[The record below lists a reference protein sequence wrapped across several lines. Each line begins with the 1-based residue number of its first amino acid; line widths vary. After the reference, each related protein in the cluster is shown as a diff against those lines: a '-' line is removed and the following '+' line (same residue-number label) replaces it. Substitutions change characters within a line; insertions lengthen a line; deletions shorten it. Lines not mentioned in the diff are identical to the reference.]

1 MKRFREFITEGPSQL
16 QTNKGEGTVDVENE
30 SVREGINALLAQ
42 ATACSSLT
50 PYIAL
55 FKITKVLGAFHIYLP
70 QTKLS
75 GERGHK
81 VFEINQFGIKT
92 GMTDDGKVVTADPS
106 EYKIYF
112 EYEMNDNGM
121 YDVYCEIIDG
131 QELDEIQDDID
142 LEEQTV
148 YEALSSFGRAYRNAR
163 TSNQGTF
170 SWRGKSYDSELKSRP
185 VQSAARP
192 QSSTVPIGTTSA
204 KPAATSS
211 SQVPIGTT
219 KPTASSTT
227 TGTAGTNSRT
237 TPNKGGPI
245 SSIKTP
251 EAGPKAT
258 VANAPEVPLPKPKPE
273 PSPNLKPGTVQPQY
287 NAPTK
292 NTPIGAAGNWGMHGY
307 AYQQGQATGGS
318 SGQRNNRNMF
328 GGNPTDKDLS
338 DPVTSKGAFNTM
350 GSWPEPKEP
359 GTPSLS
365 PSPLPAFTQPNAP
378 PKPAP
383 PDNEDDK
390 KIATA
395 PQKPNIS
402 NLMEQLSETDSK
414 FTRMLKQRRG

>member
-55 FKITKVLGAFHIYLP
+55 FKIMKVLGAFHIYLP
-70 QTKLS
+70 QTRLS

-148 YEALSSFGRAYRNAR
+148 YEALSSFGQAYRNAR

-192 QSSTVPIGTTSA
+192 QSSQVPVGTTTA

-219 KPTASSTT
+219 TVKPTATSTT
-227 TGTAGTNSRT
+227 TATAGAKSRLA
-237 TPNKGGPI
+237 PSSGGPA
-245 SSIKTP
+245 SSVARP
-251 EAGPKAT
+251 QAGPKGTTARG
-258 VANAPEVPLPKPKPE
+258 PEVPLPKPR
-273 PSPNLKPGTVQPQY
+273 PSPNLAASSTPDVPPIANPDATSSEAPPRKENPNIPPYKLSFGARWNPETDAPSNASDALKTGLADKAKELQKPE
-287 NAPTK
+287 
-292 NTPIGAAGNWGMHGY
+292 
-307 AYQQGQATGGS
+307 
-318 SGQRNNRNMF
+318 
-328 GGNPTDKDLS
+328 
-338 DPVTSKGAFNTM
+338 
-350 GSWPEPKEP
+350 EPKQSQVAVKE
-359 GTPSLS
+359 
-365 PSPLPAFTQPNAP
+365 
-378 PKPAP
+378 
-383 PDNEDDK
+383 E
-390 KIATA
+390 
-395 PQKPNIS
+395 
-402 NLMEQLSETDSK
+402 MLSETDSK
-414 FTRMLKQRRG
+414 FTRMLKQRKG